1 MQPFNLVDFGGSF
14 MKSVVHFAIHIIK
27 RYLGGNPEQSV
38 ICITKTSIPMNKRVL
53 LLLSAVF
60 FFTALSAQVRPT
72 GEVFDAELYNSLPLK
87 AKVST
92 RSILPPQVSLEKFCP
107 TPGNQGDYMTCAAW
121 SSAYHF
127 RTIIEAKQ
135 RGITNQA
142 DIDKLVYSPTWV
154 YEILKPEGDDSCGEG
169 LATARSLLVFKEL
182 GVPSYATLPFSC
194 LAGDQKV
201 RFAKLD
207 PMMAEAQKARIR
219 DLQIL
224 FLAKEGVDP
233 QEKIRAIKKVLAEG
247 YPVLVSHTLYDSFHG
262 AKDVWRTLPAEA
274 TASDRHGS
282 HAMVIVGY
290 DDDKHGGAFR
300 YLNSWGPDWGDGGFI
315 WVPYTT
321 TGDLCYGAYQAF
333 PFPLIAPS
341 TPPAPAPAP
350 KPSVT
355 PAPAPA
361 PPAPVPVAENLP
373 SGSMEFRLR
382 DGAIMPVARI
392 SSRGLITEDD
402 SPAGYETPAYRA
414 SSPYP
419 SGTRFRFYMETENE
433 GYVYAFASDLSQKVN
448 KIFPYDNQVSAL
460 IGANSIVAFPA
471 DTKVIRMD
479 ENPGTDYLL
488 VLYSQ
493 QELDTDLLE
502 KTMAVTSGGL
512 VAKVKAA
519 LGNALIDPAMV
530 DYQANAAGFSVKPG
544 ATGTVVPV
552 LVEISHQ

>member
-1 MQPFNLVDFGGSF
+1 MYKKLPSPTRRSSYLTLIL
-14 MKSVVHFAIHIIK
+14 AI
-27 RYLGGNPEQSV
+27 
-38 ICITKTSIPMNKRVL
+38 
-53 LLLSAVF
+53 LLS
-60 FFTALSAQVRPT
+60 FTLSAQQRAT

-87 AKVST
+87 AKVSS
-92 RSILPPQVSLEKFCP
+92 RSILPPRVSLEQYCP
-107 TPGNQGDYMTCAAW
+107 TPGDQGAYMTCAAW

-135 RGITNQA
+135 RGITKQA
-142 DIDKLVYSPTWV
+142 EIDKLVYSPTWV

-169 LATARSLLVFKEL
+169 LATARSLVVFKEL

-194 LAGDQKV
+194 LTGDQKS
-201 RFAKLD
+201 RFAQLD

-233 QEKIRAIKKVLAEG
+233 QDKIRAIKKVLAEG
-247 YPVLVSHTLYDSFHG
+247 YPVLVSHTLYDSFHD

-282 HAMVIVGY
+282 HAMVIIGY

-315 WVPYTT
+315 WVPYAT

-333 PFPLIAPS
+333 PFSRIAPS

-361 PPAPVPVAENLP
+361 PPPPAPVAENLP

-382 DGAIMPVARI
+382 DGAPMPVSRI

-402 SPAGYETPAYRA
+402 TPAGYETPAYRMNA
-414 SSPYP
+414 PYP
-419 SGTRFRFYMETENE
+419 SGTRFRFYLETENE
-433 GYVYAFASDLSQKVN
+433 GYVYAFATDLTQKVS
-448 KIFPYDNQVSAL
+448 KIFPYDDQVSPL
-460 IGANSIVAFPA
+460 IGANSIVAFPG

-479 ENPGTDYLL
+479 NNPGTDYLL

-493 QELDTDLLE
+493 QALDTDRLLQA
-502 KTMAVTSGGL
+502 MATGSGGL

-519 LGNALIDPAMV
+519 LGKALIDPGMV
-530 DYQANAAGFSVKPG
+530 AYKANAAGFTVKPG
-544 ATGTVVPV
+544 AAGTVVPV